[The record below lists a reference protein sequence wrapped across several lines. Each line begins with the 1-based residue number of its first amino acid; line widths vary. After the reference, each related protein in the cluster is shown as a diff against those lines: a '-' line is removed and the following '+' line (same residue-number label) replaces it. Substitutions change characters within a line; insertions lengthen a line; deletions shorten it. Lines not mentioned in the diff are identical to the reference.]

1 MGIST
6 NFNAGDF
13 RKNYEQALIDLITGI
28 KDAFELAGLNAVAYA
43 RDKKPEGV
51 KDFTDR
57 TNNLRSSIGYV
68 LYKDGEKISSNF
80 AAAGSGKDGN
90 GTEGVES
97 GLKHAEQVAS
107 NYSNGFVLVL
117 AAGMH
122 YAAYVEAKGY
132 DVLSGAGLEGKNE
145 LENSFSNLISLIKE
159 KTNIDFK
166 IIKK

>member
-1 MGIST
+1 MGIKT
-6 NFNAGDF
+6 NFNPEDF
-13 RKNYEQALIDLITGI
+13 RKNYEQALIDLISGI

-90 GTEGVES
+90 GSEGVES

-132 DVLSGAGLEGKNE
+132 DVLTSAGLEAKNE
-145 LENSFSNLISLIKE
+145 LENSFSNFISLIK
-159 KTNIDFK
+159 
-166 IIKK
+166 KKQILILKL

>member
-1 MGIST
+1 MGIKT

-13 RKNYEQALIDLITGI
+13 RKNYEAALVMLISGI
-28 KDAFELAGLNAVAYA
+28 EDVFELAGLNAVSYA

-68 LYKDGEKISSNF
+68 LYKDGQKISSNF
-80 AAAGSGKDGN
+80 ASAGT
-90 GTEGVES
+90 GTEGS
-97 GLKHAEQVAS
+97 GAEGAQTGLEHAEEVA
-107 NYSNGFVLVL
+107 NKYPEGYVLVL
-117 AAGMH
+117 AAGMN

-132 DVLSGAGLEGKNE
+132 DVITGAGLEAKSE
-145 LENSFSNLISLIKE
+145 LENSFSNLVNLIKE

-166 IIKK
+166 LIKK

>member
-6 NFNAGDF
+6 NFNADDF
-13 RKNYEQALIDLITGI
+13 RKNYEQALIDLISGI

-90 GTEGVES
+90 GSEGVES

-132 DVLSGAGLEGKNE
+132 DVLTGASLKMDDEITKYFE
-145 LENSFSNLISLIKE
+145 LASSAVSEAL
-159 KTNIDFK
+159 NIDLNFV
-166 IIKK
+166 KK